1 MLDNQKYN
9 NDNEVTTDYDYIIC
23 GAGCAGISLLLRI
36 LKEPKL
42 QDKSILI
49 IDSDLK
55 QNNDRTWCFWED
67 KIGFFDHLVF
77 HKWSTLNLYTDKNN
91 LKLNISPFS
100 YKMIRSIDFYSY
112 AKHIIAKHKN
122 ISWKQANLS
131 DAGSLND
138 TAYIMADGLRITA
151 KYVFNS
157 IMLDDT
163 KLKFKHDKCY
173 KLLQHFKGWLI
184 ETKQP
189 IFNHSEATFMDFRV
203 SQDKGAAFV
212 YVLPISSTRALVEYT
227 FFNKYVL
234 NQSSY
239 DELLENYLEIHLRLN
254 RSDYFKIETEFG
266 VIPMTNH
273 QFNANTG
280 NVINIGTNGGWTKP
294 SSGFT
299 FQFIQKNSDVLVAKL
314 KLDKRPVLEKN
325 LKIAKYNFYDS
336 TLLNIL
342 YYNKLGASE
351 IFFNLFLKNKS
362 RVILQF
368 LDNETTL
375 FEDIKIMN
383 TVKLGIFLPSAI
395 KQLVKSVLKN
405 LI

>member
-1 MLDNQKYN
+1 
-9 NDNEVTTDYDYIIC
+9 
-23 GAGCAGISLLLRI
+23 
-36 LKEPKL
+36 
-42 QDKSILI
+42 
-49 IDSDLK
+49 
-55 QNNDRTWCFWED
+55 
-67 KIGFFDHLVF
+67 
-77 HKWSTLNLYTDKNN
+77 
-91 LKLNISPFS
+91 
-100 YKMIRSIDFYSY
+100 
-112 AKHIIAKHKN
+112 
-122 ISWKQANLS
+122 
-131 DAGSLND
+131 
-138 TAYIMADGLRITA
+138 MADGLRITA